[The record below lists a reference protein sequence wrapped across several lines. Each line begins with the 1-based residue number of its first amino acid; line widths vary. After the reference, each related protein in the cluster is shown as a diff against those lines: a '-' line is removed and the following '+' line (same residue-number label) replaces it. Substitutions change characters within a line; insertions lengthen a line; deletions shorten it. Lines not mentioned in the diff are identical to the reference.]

1 MFFSDKVIGIVI
13 QSEAKNLENINN
25 MYGLPSTTE
34 IKKQLPKK
42 AIYAKFNMPTSQREH
57 FDADIARIDIE
68 VGVSKATVPA
78 LAEGEEIKEFYVLGI
93 QLKRKEYDPKNIL
106 MLTKLLPHKMIF
118 ALHYED
124 EIQFAIYHTELI
136 TSEWQLIT
144 HNSSLITLQGLNL
157 DSVWDNI
164 VKQIGHIEVQEGN
177 TLTEQI
183 KANEEQ
189 TKLLAQI
196 KMLERKMAN
205 EKQPRRKREYFEQI
219 KNLKKKL

>member
-1 MFFSDKVIGIVI
+1 
-13 QSEAKNLENINN
+13 
-25 MYGLPSTTE
+25 MYGLPQSTE

-118 ALHYED
+118 ALHYE
-124 EIQFAIYHTELI
+124 EELQFAIYHTKLI
-136 TSEWQLIT
+136 TSEWQIIN
-144 HNSSLITLQGLNL
+144 HKSEIIHLQGLNL
-157 DSVWDNI
+157 DNVWDNI

-219 KNLKKKL
+219 KKLKLLVYGKD

>member
-1 MFFSDKVIGIVI
+1 
-13 QSEAKNLENINN
+13 
-25 MYGLPSTTE
+25 MYGLPQSTE

-42 AIYAKFNMPTSQREH
+42 AIYTKFNMPTSQREH

-118 ALHYED
+118 ALHYEE
-124 EIQFAIYHTELI
+124 EIQFAIYHTKLI
-136 TSEWQLIT
+136 
-144 HNSSLITLQGLNL
+144 SSAWTPNEEARLPLSGLNL

-219 KNLKKKL
+219 KNLKKSL

>member
-1 MFFSDKVIGIVI
+1 MCSYLDIGWSIWLYNRKEKIIMFGF
-13 QSEAKNLENINN
+13 
-25 MYGLPSTTE
+25 PSSTE

-42 AIYAKFNMPTSQREH
+42 AIYAKFDMSASQRER

-118 ALHYED
+118 ALHYEE
-124 EIQFAIYHTELI
+124 EIQFAIYHTKLI

-183 KANEEQ
+183 KADEEQ
-189 TKLLAQI
+189 TKLLSQI

>member
-1 MFFSDKVIGIVI
+1 
-13 QSEAKNLENINN
+13 
-25 MYGLPSTTE
+25 MYGLPQSTE

-124 EIQFAIYHTELI
+124 EIQFAIYHTKLI

-183 KANEEQ
+183 KADEEY
-189 TKLLAQI
+189 TKLIAQI

-205 EKQPRRKREYFEQI
+205 EKQPRRKREYFDQI